1 VTYASS
7 CFSALQPRWP
17 VNLPHAACLSRPLPP
32 SPCPAACLVGQP
44 WSQAALDKALAALP
58 ADIGLSDTAPGGR
71 IEYRRSLAA
80 SFTFK
85 FFAHVALGLEQQ
97 GLSLVGVPG

>member
-1 VTYASS
+1 
-7 CFSALQPRWP
+7 
-17 VNLPHAACLSRPLPP
+17 
-32 SPCPAACLVGQP
+32 VGQP

-97 GLSLVGVPG
+97 GLSLVGVAG